1 MNPKTVII
9 GRVGQDPEA
18 IGSGIRFRVATS
30 DRFKN
35 DQTGQ
40 WEDGETSW
48 WTVKAWK
55 KLAELSKDVV
65 KKGQEVM
72 IYGSM
77 REENWTDA
85 SGTKRVSYELV
96 ADTIGLTTFSLAKSS
111 MPSKP
116 MAQASA
122 ASTTWE

>member
-1 MNPKTVII
+1 MNPKTTII

-30 DRFKN
+30 DRYKN
-35 DQTGQ
+35 DQTGK

-55 KLAELSKDVV
+55 NLAEQSKSVL
-65 KKGQEVM
+65 KKGQEVI

-77 REENWTDA
+77 REENWTDSA
-85 SGTKRVSYELV
+85 GNKKTSYEIV
-96 ADTIGLTTFSLAKSS
+96 ADNIALTTFSLNKNSL
-111 MPSKP
+111 PTKT
-116 MAQASA
+116 MAQ
-122 ASTTWE
+122 STAGSSTWE

>member
-18 IGSGIRFRVATS
+18 IGTGIRFRVATK

-55 KLAELSKDVV
+55 KLAEQSKGQL

-77 REENWTDA
+77 REENWTDSA
-85 SGTKRVSYELV
+85 GNKKTSYEIV
-96 ADTIGLTTFSLAKSS
+96 ADNIGLTTFSLSKDSL
-111 MPSKP
+111 PS
-116 MAQASA
+116 
-122 ASTTWE
+122 ASTAQSSAGSSTWE

>member
-1 MNPKTVII
+1 MNPKTVIV
-9 GRVGQDPEA
+9 GRVGQDPES
-18 IGSGIRFRVATS
+18 IGTGIRFRVATS

-35 DQTGQ
+35 DKSGQ

-55 KLAELSKDVV
+55 GLAEQSKSIL
-65 KKGQEVM
+65 KKGQEVI

-77 REENWTDA
+77 REENWTDSA
-85 SGTKRVSYELV
+85 GNKKVSYELV
-96 ADTIGLTTFSLAKSS
+96 ADQIGLTTYTVSKTS

-116 MAQASA
+116 MAQSSA
-122 ASTTWE
+122 GSSTWE

>member
-1 MNPKTVII
+1 MNPKTTII
-9 GRVGQDPEA
+9 GRIGQDPEA
-18 IGSGIRFRVATS
+18 IGSGIRFRVATK
-30 DRFKN
+30 DRYRN

-55 KLAELSKDVV
+55 KLAEQSKEQL

-77 REENWTDA
+77 KEETWTDS
-85 SGTKRVSYELV
+85 SGAKRTSYEIV
-96 ADTIGLTTFSLAKSS
+96 ADSIGLTTFSLNKNSAPNQS
-111 MPSKP
+111 
-116 MAQASA
+116 MAQSSA
-122 ASTTWE
+122 GSSTWE

>member
-1 MNPKTVII
+1 MNPKTIII

-18 IGSGIRFRVATS
+18 IGSGIRFRVATKE
-30 DRFKN
+30 RYKN

-40 WEDGETSW
+40 WEDGDTSW

-55 KLAELSKDVV
+55 KLAEQSKAQL

-77 REENWTDA
+77 KEENWTDS
-85 SGTKRVSYELV
+85 SGTKRTSYELV
-96 ADTIGLTTFSLAKSS
+96 ADSIGITTFSL
-111 MPSKP
+111 SKNSIP
-116 MAQASA
+116 TSA
-122 ASTTWE
+122 AQSSAGSSTWE